1 MRKQVIRLTES
12 DLHRIV
18 RQSVNRIINENDN
31 PERPGLETWGLG
43 STYYDKEIPQIIH
56 FLSDLGWRLESGLIG
71 VEGFVG
77 GNRMDA
83 MSNIRSCI
91 STLKKM
97 RGNIYLTNVH
107 AKMPD
112 DSSFFPPEEEW

>member
-1 MRKQVIRLTES
+1 MKKLVRLTES
-12 DLHRIV
+12 DLHKIV
-18 RQSVNRIINENDN
+18 KESVNRIINENDN
-31 PERPGLETWGLG
+31 SGRPTLETWGTG
-43 STYYDKEIPQIIH
+43 NTSFDKEIPQIIH
-56 FLSDLGWRLESGLIG
+56 FLSDLGSRLESGLIG

-83 MSNIRSCI
+83 MHNIHSCI

>member
-1 MRKQVIRLTES
+1 MKKLVRLTES
-12 DLHRIV
+12 DLHKIV
-18 RQSVNRIINENDN
+18 KESVNRIINENDN
-31 PERPGLETWGLG
+31 SGRPTLETWGTG
-43 STYYDKEIPQIIH
+43 NTSFDKEIPQIIH
-56 FLSDLGWRLESGLIG
+56 FLSDLGSRLESGLIG

-83 MSNIRSCI
+83 MSNIRRCI

-112 DSSFFPPEEEW
+112 DSSFFPPEEE